1 MVIGVF
7 LIPKIQGKGE
17 SKAKEKIDKCF
28 YRKLGEILNAE
39 RRKRGYSLRYVASL
53 TGISRTTIDKF
64 ELGISRIDN
73 ASWKKVCE
81 ALQIPEQI
89 HIKIALGMKD
99 YE

>member
-1 MVIGVF
+1 M
-7 LIPKIQGKGE
+7 
-17 SKAKEKIDKCF
+17 AKEKIDKCF

-73 ASWKKVCE
+73 ASWKKYVKLCKF
-81 ALQIPEQI
+81 QNKFI
-89 HIKIALGMKD
+89 
-99 YE
+99 